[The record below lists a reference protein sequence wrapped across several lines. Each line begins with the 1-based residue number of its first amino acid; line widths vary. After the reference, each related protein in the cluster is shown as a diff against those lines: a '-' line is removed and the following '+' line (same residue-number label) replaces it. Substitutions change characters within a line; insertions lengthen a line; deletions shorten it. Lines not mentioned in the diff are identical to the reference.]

1 MNAITLRINDRAVS
15 AEVEP
20 RTHLADFL
28 REDQL
33 LTGTH
38 IGCEHGVCGACTLMV
53 DGRPVRSCLTF
64 AAGCGDAEVRTIE
77 SFDDDP
83 LMARLRAAFS
93 RHHALQCGFCTPG
106 MLVTSYDIV
115 RRLPHADETR
125 IREELS
131 GNLCRCTGYAGIVAA
146 IQDVLSAP
154 PAAPV
159 QPLTRPDPTAP
170 AAATGAPAVMGA
182 APRTPAAPRRE
193 EAPSPALPPLD
204 EAITD
209 GVTLTRAIPL
219 DLPPDQVWALV
230 QRIDAVVGCLPG
242 ARLIGATSGEV
253 LDGTFTVAI
262 GPMRATF
269 AGKAAVSF
277 DAATRSGTVRGRGG
291 DARSRS
297 SADGAMGFRVAE
309 GDAGGSRVEVDLTY
323 RLKGPLAQFGR
334 PAIVSGIIDRLLS
347 DFAANLTALAE
358 GREGAVT
365 TEPPS
370 GLRLVLGALAARF
383 RQLLGR

>member
-1 MNAITLRINDRAVS
+1 MNAINLRINRRAVS

-64 AAGCGDAEVRTIE
+64 AAGCGDADIRTIE

-83 LMARLRAAFS
+83 LMARLREAFS

-115 RRLPHADETR
+115 RRLPDADEVR

-146 IQDVLSAP
+146 ILDVLAAPPPAQVQPGTRPELAAGAIP
-154 PAAPV
+154 PAASRQRMPAG
-159 QPLTRPDPTAP
+159 PAGGSPP
-170 AAATGAPAVMGA
+170 AAT
-182 APRTPAAPRRE
+182 TFE
-193 EAPSPALPPLD
+193 PLG
-204 EAITD
+204 EIAGD
-209 GVTLTRAIPL
+209 GVTLSRVIAL
-219 DLPPDQVWALV
+219 DLPPDRVWTLM
-230 QRIDAVVGCLPG
+230 QGIDAVVACLPG
-242 ARLIGATSGEV
+242 ARLNGSSSGDM
-253 LDGTFTVAI
+253 LDGSFTVAI

-269 AGKAAVSF
+269 AGQAAVSF
-277 DAATRSGTVRGRGG
+277 DGDRRSGRVRGRGG

-297 SADGAMGFRVAE
+297 SADGAMTFRVAE
-309 GDAGGSRVEVDLTY
+309 GEGGGSRVEVDLFY

-334 PAIVSGIIDRLLS
+334 PAIVSGIVDRMLA
-347 DFAANLTALAE
+347 DFAGNFAALAV
-358 GREGAVT
+358 GRQAAHQPASGFRLVIGAVW
-365 TEPPS
+365 E
-370 GLRLVLGALAARF
+370 RVAVLWR
-383 RQLLGR
+383 R